1 MFFASS
7 DKFVGHWKENKED
20 GSGKYYKDGKIFSEG
35 LWKHGFFESGKIFTS
50 TYEGEWQNNTRNG
63 VGIYRYGDGSIYDG
77 FWVNGEKNGKGKY

>member
-50 TYEGEWQNNTRNG
+50 TYEGEW
-63 VGIYRYGDGSIYDG
+63 
-77 FWVNGEKNGKGKY
+77 